1 MTLKKLI
8 ESTTGVSNQSWTTQW
23 ITFITGW
30 WKFSRKAMPT
40 PSATIHTPVLRAS
53 TKLSVWTRLGAA
65 AAVLSLLLA
74 GADALSQ
81 TRHKRKK
88 SNKPSA
94 CRLGCVTETSA
105 PDLTSSSPDA
115 EALQPEL
122 SGLARALHTAT
133 PAASETLSRF
143 SPTNPAP
150 I

>member
-23 ITFITGW
+23 ITFIAGW

-53 TKLSVWTRLGAA
+53 TELSVWTRFAA
-65 AAVLSLLLA
+65 AAALFSLLLA

-94 CRLGCVTETSA
+94 CRLGCVTDTSA
-105 PDLTSSSPDA
+105 PDLTSSSPDDD
-115 EALQPEL
+115 ALQRVFSALPP
-122 SGLARALHTAT
+122 ALH
-133 PAASETLSRF
+133 
-143 SPTNPAP
+143 NPA
-150 I
+150 